1 MNKVSIIGRLTK
13 EPEIITTAKT
23 TIATFTV
30 AVDRKYK
37 DSDGQR
43 QADFITCKAFGSTA
57 EFIRKYFG
65 KGQKIALSGSIQT
78 GSYKNKDGATVY
90 TTDVIVDEA
99 EFVEPKQKETAPAA
113 EQEKA
118 PEAPQET
125 MPESEE
131 IGAVQESL
139 PFEI

>member
-1 MNKVSIIGRLTK
+1 MNKVALIGRLTK

-23 TIATFTV
+23 TIATFTT

-37 DSDGQR
+37 DNNGQR
-43 QADFITCKAFGSTA
+43 QADFISCKAFGSTA
-57 EFIRKYFG
+57 EFIGKYFS

-78 GSYKNKDGATVY
+78 GSYTNKDGATVY

-99 EFVEPKQKETAPAA
+99 EFVESKQKAEVPAA
-113 EQEKA
+113 E
-118 PEAPQET
+118 ET
-125 MPESEE
+125 ET
-131 IGAVQESL
+131 VQESL

>member
-1 MNKVSIIGRLTK
+1 MNKVSIIGRITK
-13 EPEIITTAKT
+13 DPEITRTAKT
-23 TIATFTV
+23 TIATFTT

-37 DSDGQR
+37 DSNGQR
-43 QADFITCKAFGSTA
+43 QADFIPCKAFGSTA
-57 EFIRKYFG
+57 EFIGKYFS

-90 TTDVIVDEA
+90 TTDVIVEEA

-118 PEAPQET
+118 PEDHQET
-125 MPESEE
+125 APESEE
-131 IGAVQESL
+131 IGSVQESL